1 MMLTWQNFNQMKNQV
16 KEDETF
22 IRHAPCNDC
31 GSKNNLGVYT
41 FHTYCFGCL
50 IWKSL
55 KGNQITQTIQ
65 RREVLNLITGA
76 VNALPKRL
84 INSETCK
91 KFNYETGIYDGRNCH
106 ISNYYDKQYSLV
118 AQHIRFADKS
128 FKWLGETDK
137 ISLFGQN
144 LWRDGGKSVII
155 TEGEIDAMSVS
166 QVQGHKYPVVSVPSG
181 ASSAK
186 KYIKRELEWL
196 SKFEKIILMF
206 DNDEAG
212 TKASVDCANILPVK
226 KAYIAKL
233 PMKDANDLLVANLG
247 AKIIDSMWEAKA
259 FSPAGIIQGSETK
272 DLLLNDAYAESIPYQ
287 WNGLNEKL
295 NGIRPGEL
303 NLLCAGSGTGKSQ
316 VCRELAYHLISN
328 KHKVGYIALEES
340 VKRSIRGIV
349 SIPLNKLL
357 HVPEVRKTIS
367 DEDIVTEW
375 NKIKDY
381 ICFYD
386 HFGSTSSDDLMN
398 KIRYMVKGL
407 DCKIIFLDHISIVIS
422 GLETNDERRLIDV
435 TMTQLRKLCE
445 ELNCAMFVVSHLKRP
460 DSKFGHEEGTQTS
473 LSHLRGSHSLAQ
485 LSDAVIGFER
495 NQQHATESNMMVVR
509 VLKNRFSG
517 ETGIASTLIYNKD
530 TGRLS
535 EGDFE

>member
-1 MMLTWQNFNQMKNQV
+1 MKNQIRA
-16 KEDETF
+16 DEKF
-22 IRHAPCNDC
+22 VRHAPCNNC
-31 GSKNNLGVYT
+31 NSQNNLAIYE
-41 FHTYCFGCL
+41 FHSYCFGCL
-50 IWKSL
+50 QWTSLAGFKSVVPANGEQPIQ
-55 KGNQITQTIQ
+55 KIQ
-65 RREVLNLITGA
+65 RKEMLDLIEGS
-76 VNALPKRL
+76 VNALPKRQ

-91 KFNYETGIYDGRNCH
+91 KFNYETGIYNGRNCH

-128 FKWLGETDK
+128 FKWLGDTDK

-155 TEGEIDAMSVS
+155 TEGEIDCMSVS

-212 TKASVDCANILPVK
+212 TKASVECANILPVK
-226 KAYIAKL
+226 KAYISKL
-233 PMKDANDLLVANLG
+233 PMKDANDLLVSNLG

-259 FSPAGIIQGSETK
+259 FSPAGIIEGVDTK
-272 DLLLNDAYAESIPYQ
+272 DLLLKDAYAESIPYQ
-287 WNGLNEKL
+287 WNGLNSKL
-295 NGIRPGEL
+295 NGIRLGEL

-316 VCRELAYHLISN
+316 VCREIAHHLISN

-349 SIPLNKLL
+349 SVGLNKLI
-357 HVPEVRKTIS
+357 HIPEVRKETS
-367 DEDIVTEW
+367 DEEIVTEW
-375 NKIKDY
+375 EKIKDY
-381 ICFYD
+381 VTFYD
-386 HFGSTSSDDLMN
+386 HFGSTSSDDLLN

-407 DCKIIFLDHISIVIS
+407 DCKVIFLDHISIVVS
-422 GLETNDERRLIDV
+422 GQADGDERRLIDN
-435 TMTQLRKLCE
+435 TMTSLRQLVE
-445 ELNCAMFVVSHLKRP
+445 ELNCALFVVSHLKRP
-460 DSKFGHEEGTQTS
+460 EGKFGHEEGTQTS

-495 NQQHATESNMMVVR
+495 DQQSVDEGNMMICR

-517 ETGIASTLIYNKD
+517 DTGIASTLIYNKE

-535 EGDFE
+535 EGDFDE

>member
-1 MMLTWQNFNQMKNQV
+1 
-16 KEDETF
+16 
-22 IRHAPCNDC
+22 
-31 GSKNNLGVYT
+31 
-41 FHTYCFGCL
+41 
-50 IWKSL
+50 
-55 KGNQITQTIQ
+55 
-65 RREVLNLITGA
+65 
-76 VNALPKRL
+76 
-84 INSETCK
+84 
-91 KFNYETGIYDGRNCH
+91 
-106 ISNYYDKQYSLV
+106 
-118 AQHIRFADKS
+118 
-128 FKWLGETDK
+128 
-137 ISLFGQN
+137 
-144 LWRDGGKSVII
+144 
-155 TEGEIDAMSVS
+155 
-166 QVQGHKYPVVSVPSG
+166 
-181 ASSAK
+181 
-186 KYIKRELEWL
+186 
-196 SKFEKIILMF
+196 MF

-212 TKASVDCANILPVK
+212 TKASVECSNILPVK

-233 PMKDANDLLVANLG
+233 PMKDANELLVANLG
-247 AKIIDSMWEAKA
+247 SKIIDSMWEAKA
-259 FSPAGIIQGSETK
+259 FSPAGIIEGTETK
-272 DLLLNDAYAESIPYQ
+272 DLLLNDAYVESIPYL
-287 WNGLNEKL
+287 WNGLNQKL
-295 NGIRPGEL
+295 NGIRLGEL

-316 VCRELAYHLISN
+316 VCRELAFYLCSN
-328 KHKVGYIALEES
+328 KHKVGYIALEEC

-349 SIPLNKLL
+349 SVPLNKLL
-357 HVPEVRKTIS
+357 HVPEVRKTI
-367 DEDIVTEW
+367 DDKDIVSEW

-407 DCKIIFLDHISIVIS
+407 DCKVIFLDHISIVIS

-445 ELNCAMFVVSHLKRP
+445 ELNCCMFVVSHLKRP

-495 NQQHATESNMMVVR
+495 NQQHATESNMMTVR

-517 ETGIASTLIYNKD
+517 ETGVASTLIYNKD

>member
-1 MMLTWQNFNQMKNQV
+1 M
-16 KEDETF
+16 
-22 IRHAPCNDC
+22 
-31 GSKNNLGVYT
+31 
-41 FHTYCFGCL
+41 
-50 IWKSL
+50 
-55 KGNQITQTIQ
+55 
-65 RREVLNLITGA
+65 LNLITGA

-212 TKASVDCANILPVK
+212 TKASVECANILPVK

-233 PMKDANDLLVANLG
+233 PMKDASDLLVANLG